1 MKLPG
6 TSSCFSTSSGGSSRR
21 CAISSKIFES
31 TRSATRRP
39 TVSPPAPYI
48 RPMVITGTEPPPRP
62 LRLLQVVAEL
72 LRTRGMAQLAQRLG
86 LDLSNPLPGH
96 AEALADLFQRPLV
109 PVDESKSEL
118 EDPAFTWRERV
129 EDVFHLVVEH
139 RQRGGVRGR
148 DRLLVLDE
156 VAEMGVLLL
165 SDRSFERHRV
175 LRDLYDLADLVG
187 GDAHLLP
194 HLVVRRLASELLQQA
209 TLDPH
214 QLVDGL
220 DHVDGDPDGARLVRD
235 CPRDRLPDP
244 PGGVSRELVALVIVE
259 LLYRPDQAHV

>member
-165 SDRSFERHRV
+165 SDRGVDLHRV
-175 LRDLYDLADLVG
+175 LRGLGELAVLVG
-187 GDAHLLP
+187 RDAHLLR
-194 HLVVRRLASELLQQA
+194 VVTTECPASMAMQ
-209 TLDPH
+209 
-214 QLVDGL
+214 
-220 DHVDGDPDGARLVRD
+220 
-235 CPRDRLPDP
+235 
-244 PGGVSRELVALVIVE
+244 
-259 LLYRPDQAHV
+259 